1 MCKLAQL
8 NTRIMTTATIRQKLH
23 NYLEVADD
31 KKVRAIYTMM
41 ETEVESEMITFT
53 DELKSTLDQRFSDVK
68 NGNVELV
75 SEEESKQRIY
85 DILAS
90 RNK

>member
-1 MCKLAQL
+1 
-8 NTRIMTTATIRQKLH
+8 MTTATIRQKLH

>member
-1 MCKLAQL
+1 
-8 NTRIMTTATIRQKLH
+8 MTTAAIRQKLH

-41 ETEVESEMITFT
+41 ETEVESEVITYT
-53 DELKSTLDQRFSDVK
+53 DELKSVLNQRFADVK
-68 NGNVELV
+68 NDNAELV
-75 SEEESKQRIY
+75 SEEESKARIY

>member
-1 MCKLAQL
+1 MD
-8 NTRIMTTATIRQKLH
+8 ITTAAIRQKLH

-41 ETEVESEMITFT
+41 ETEVESEVITYT
-53 DELKSTLDQRFSDVK
+53 DELKSVLNQRFADVRD
-68 NGNVELV
+68 GNAELV
-75 SEEESKQRIY
+75 SEEESKERIY

-90 RNK
+90 RN

>member
-1 MCKLAQL
+1 M
-8 NTRIMTTATIRQKLH
+8 NTAAIRQKLH
-23 NYLEVADD
+23 NYLEVAED

-41 ETEVESEMITFT
+41 ETEVESEMTTYT
-53 DELKSTLDQRFSDVK
+53 DELKSVLDQRFADVR

-75 SEEESKQRIY
+75 TEEESKQRIY

>member
-1 MCKLAQL
+1 
-8 NTRIMTTATIRQKLH
+8 MTTATIRQKLH

-41 ETEVESEMITFT
+41 ETEVESEMTTYT
-53 DELKSTLDQRFSDVK
+53 DELKSVLDQRFADVR
-68 NGNVELV
+68 NGDVELV

>member
-1 MCKLAQL
+1 
-8 NTRIMTTATIRQKLH
+8 MTTATIRQKLH

-41 ETEVESEMITFT
+41 ETEVES
-53 DELKSTLDQRFSDVK
+53 
-68 NGNVELV
+68 
-75 SEEESKQRIY
+75 KQRIY

>member
-1 MCKLAQL
+1 
-8 NTRIMTTATIRQKLH
+8 
-23 NYLEVADD
+23 
-31 KKVRAIYTMM
+31 MM
-41 ETEVESEMITFT
+41 ETEVESEIITYT
-53 DELKSTLDQRFSDVK
+53 DELKSVLDQRFADVK
-68 NGNVELV
+68 NGDVELV